1 MERQDRYRSSKWPNS
16 NTHRTLCDAAAQYCS
31 RSYLH
36 IYRRVSPHRA
46 ASSVA
51 VYVYFSFLRRHMMAL
66 LSTHRCNVT
75 LCRRTKAQTV
85 RNIVAGSGWVSPFF
99 ENGCVI
105 HSIQSSN
112 ESRISFFLY
121 ILSLAFLLLDFL
133 LTRHL
138 ACTALYSYYYCLC
151 VYTTR

>member
-1 MERQDRYRSSKWPNS
+1 
-16 NTHRTLCDAAAQYCS
+16 
-31 RSYLH
+31 
-36 IYRRVSPHRA
+36 
-46 ASSVA
+46 
-51 VYVYFSFLRRHMMAL
+51 MAL

-133 LTRHL
+133 LGILLVLPYTPTTAYVYILLGKYQLLIALYVYATRH
-138 ACTALYSYYYCLC
+138 T
-151 VYTTR
+151 